1 MKTILLDVDGVL
13 LDTGKRILQYL
24 EEHYPEQM
32 PRLVLGSKV
41 HLNPD
46 LIFCWDWEYALGV
59 EWRNNEAFWSWFWS
73 EPLEE
78 YPGAREFV
86 ENIKAAGYRVNA
98 CSNRTYGPAR
108 DAAIR
113 DFHVFGFDEIAIVDD
128 PKDKFMQAYKWGGV
142 IFSLEDNPKNAYSLA
157 TLENYSV
164 GFRSSFLLTRPWNS
178 RCADFRNPTWSRV
191 DDYAHFLR
199 EITGGY

>member
-1 MKTILLDVDGVL
+1 VKTILLDVDGVL
-13 LDTGKRILQYL
+13 LDTGKRVLQYL
-24 EEHYPEQM
+24 EQHYPEKM

-41 HLNPD
+41 HLDPD

-59 EWRNNEAFWSWFWS
+59 EWKNNSKFWEWFWS

-86 ENIKAAGYRVNA
+86 ENIKAASYRVCA

-113 DFHVFGFDEIAIVDD
+113 DFTNFAFDEIQVVDD
-128 PKDKFMQAYKWGGV
+128 PYDKIKWMTYWQSK
-142 IFSLEDNPKNAYSLA
+142 FTLEDSPKNAYLLA
-157 TLENYSV
+157 TQADYGYHSY
-164 GFRSSFLLTRPWNS
+164 LLTRPWNS
-178 RCADFRNPTWSRV
+178 RCVDFRSPTWSRV
-191 DDYAHFLR
+191 DDYAHFLC